1 MKVIYGNPQQPGTSF
16 DVSAIFLPKFQPTG
30 APTSPDMIFLPA
42 GAYERTECLGV
53 PFIKEATIYVED
65 DAGNKAHFRVD
76 EVVMLE
82 KIKNKEDH
90 AYKLPTGVPLTGAEV
105 PMRVLAKRFVNA
117 ADRVLEI
124 GMDDGGALAADVQAI
139 VGTEAARKCL
149 CMKTTAAA
157 AATAAEALAPQ
168 QPDAIVVEGAILSP
182 VPLVKNVDMIKRAD
196 PGFDDRDTWFP
207 IDTMMLVD
215 LVAKHPTLFENQTPR
230 FDVLIL
236 GANHDKLRPVVA
248 DYPAFLAGAKTVIV
262 KNNFLME
269 PSSAP
274 IALADQLKAANFK
287 CVLSSGACAVAE
299 AHIPYTP
306 TMYQVW
312 QKKA

>member
-1 MKVIYGNPQQPGTSF
+1 MKVIYGNPQQPSF
-16 DVSAIFLPKFQPTG
+16 DVSAIFLPKYQPFG
-30 APTSPDMIFLPA
+30 APTCPDMIFLPA
-42 GAYERTECLGV
+42 DAHERAQCLGV
-53 PFIKEATIYVED
+53 PVIKDATIYVED
-65 DAGNKAHFRVD
+65 DAGNKAHFRAG

-82 KIKNKEDH
+82 KIKNTDDC
-90 AYKLPTGVPLTGAEV
+90 AYKLTNVPLTGAEV
-105 PMRVLAKRFVNA
+105 PLRVLARRFVNV

-124 GMDDGGALAADVQAI
+124 GADDGGALASDVMAI
-139 VGTEAARKCL
+139 VGTEAASKCL

-168 QPDAIVVEGAILSP
+168 QPAAIVIEGAILSP
-182 VPLVKNVDMIKRAD
+182 VPLVKNVHMIKTAD
-196 PGFDDRDTWFP
+196 PGFDDPDTWFP

-215 LVAKHPTLFENQTPR
+215 LAAKHPTLFENQTPR

-248 DYPAFLAGAKTVIV
+248 DYPAFLARAKTVIV

-269 PSSAP
+269 PLSAS
-274 IALADQLKAANFK
+274 IALADQLVAANFER
-287 CVLSSGACAVAE
+287 VSSSGACAVVE

-312 QKKA
+312 QKRA